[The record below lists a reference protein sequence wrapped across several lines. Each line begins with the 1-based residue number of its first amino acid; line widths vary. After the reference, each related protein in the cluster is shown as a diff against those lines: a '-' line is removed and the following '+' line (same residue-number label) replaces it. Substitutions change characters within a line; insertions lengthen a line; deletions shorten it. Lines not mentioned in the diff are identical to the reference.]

1 MTAALRTLVL
11 AAWAAF
17 FAFLWA
23 SGEGERY
30 LGPRTQWVIPFGALA
45 LGATALAQGVL
56 AATRRGH
63 KEPSRGEVAGSL
75 VLALPMLA
83 LLVVP
88 TPELGAQAASKKR
101 ASSAVLVAQLP
112 AARSTAAGGETRRAS
127 FVDVA
132 VAALSPKEGAT
143 LGLREGARVR
153 VQGLAIH
160 DSDVSG
166 TFGLARFFVS
176 CCAADAVPVVVP
188 VDPGRLGRPPQD
200 RWLVVSGALRRR
212 GERLVVAATQLE
224 ETRAPS
230 SPYVSASDGGTA
242 AAPPAPQPTKGPP
255 PSGELA
261 GFAGRAANVYE
272 RYYAHCKEFT
282 YDALAWPERASNAD
296 EAARLFAGPP
306 RPLQPAAYRG
316 CVDGLNAGEARI
328 TLKELFRRAAQGGGG

>member
-17 FAFLWA
+17 FAVLWA
-23 SGEGERY
+23 TGEGERY

-45 LGATALAQGVL
+45 LGATALAQSVV
-56 AATRRGH
+56 AATRRG
-63 KEPSRGEVAGSL
+63 PAQPGRGEVAGSL
-75 VLALPMLA
+75 VLALPILA

-101 ASSAVLVAQLP
+101 ASSAELVAQLP
-112 AARSTAAGGETRRAS
+112 GGRSTAARGDTRRAS

-132 VAALSPKEGAT
+132 VAALSPKEGAV
-143 LGLREGARVR
+143 LGLKEGAPVR
-153 VQGLAIH
+153 VHGLVLH
-160 DSDVSG
+160 ESDVSG

-176 CCAADAVPVVVP
+176 CCAADAVPVVIP
-188 VDPGRLGRPPQD
+188 VDPGRLARPPQD
-200 RWLVVSGALRRR
+200 RWLLVTGALRRR
-212 GERLVVAATQLE
+212 GERLVVAAARLE

-230 SPYVSASDGGTA
+230 APYVSASDGGTA
-242 AAPPAPQPTKGPP
+242 AAPLRPQPAKRLP
-255 PSGELA
+255 PSGERA
-261 GFAGRAANVYE
+261 GFTGRAGNVYE

-282 YDALAWPERASNAD
+282 YDALAWPQRASDAE

-316 CVDGLNAGEARI
+316 CLDGLNAGEARI
-328 TLKELFRRAAQGGGG
+328 TLKELFRRLAQGGEG

>member
-1 MTAALRTLVL
+1 MTVALRTVVL

-56 AATRRGH
+56 AVTRRAHTEPGH
-63 KEPSRGEVAGSL
+63 GEVVGSL
-75 VLALPMLA
+75 VLALPILA
-83 LLVVP
+83 LLIVP

-101 ASSAVLVAQLP
+101 ASNAMLVAQLP
-112 AARSTAAGGETRRAS
+112 APRPTAARGDTTRAS

-143 LGLREGARVR
+143 LGLRDGARVR
-153 VQGLAIH
+153 VHGLVIH

-188 VDPGRLGRPPQD
+188 VDPGRLARPPQD

-212 GERLVVAATQLE
+212 GERLVVAAAQLD

-230 SPYVSASDGGTA
+230 SPYVSASDGGA
-242 AAPPAPQPTKGPP
+242 ATAPPVPQRAKRPA
-255 PSGELA
+255 PSGERA

-282 YDALAWPERASNAD
+282 YDALAWPQRASNAD